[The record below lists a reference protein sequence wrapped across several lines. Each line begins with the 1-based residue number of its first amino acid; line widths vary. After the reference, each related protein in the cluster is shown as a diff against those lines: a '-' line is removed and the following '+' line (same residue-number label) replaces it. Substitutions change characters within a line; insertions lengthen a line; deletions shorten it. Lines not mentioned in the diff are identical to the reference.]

1 MGKML
6 FRSRW
11 LRSHALLL
19 LVAVALGS
27 LGDRTLA
34 VQGGK
39 KVLFG
44 PLGVARQEAVRV
56 NVYAAGN
63 PDGISD
69 PNDVPWD
76 FVVRIFNRRGDLA
89 DEQRLRLAPGVT
101 ASVEVNIG
109 NPDIFPVERLG
120 RRTLDWGAERCAPR
134 LSASTRNLIRQ
145 APMPQ
150 PWRSTTFRREAPAS
164 CLVVPTLCRPPHNE
178 GEIIHTGGCMSTDLN
193 LLDHLDFTGRRH
205 PDARQDAGPLSSRD
219 GPGNRQG
226 NYPQGTGQSTKR
238 RQE

>member
-19 LVAVALGS
+19 LIAVALGS

-34 VQGGK
+34 VQGGG

-56 NVYAAGN
+56 NVYAAGH

-76 FVVRIFNRRGDLA
+76 FVVRIFNRRGELA

-120 RRTLDWGAERCAPR
+120 RRTLRAEIVGF
-134 LSASTRNLIRQ
+134 N
-145 APMPQ
+145 PQ
-150 PWRSTTFRREAPAS
+150 PDPPGAYAA
-164 CLVVPTLCRPPHNE
+164 TLEVYNLQ
-178 GEIIHTGGCMSTDLN
+178 TGGTSV
-193 LLDHLDFTGRRH
+193 LLGG
-205 PDARQDAGPLSSRD
+205 PDTLPTT
-219 GPGNRQG
+219 
-226 NYPQGTGQSTKR
+226 PQ
-238 RQE
+238 